1 MLVEEFQTFG
11 WIANPSPLLEKGHP
25 SGRLDIYFSLEMSF
39 LEFSLGRWGNGRDKG
54 NVLVKLTLS
63 CIEDGPSPHIGILDL
78 ILTLVGFCCV
88 VSPDA
93 IMTEITT
100 HDSEMLL
107 PTSA

>member
-39 LEFSLGRWGNGRDKG
+39 LEFSLGGWGNGRDKG